1 MLTGTNPSLF
11 IAKEYIVKGY
21 VPAEFAAQ
29 AISAIV
35 PSVETPTKELLS
47 SFYVRQSNL
56 FKVLL
61 IVFYYTIYF
70 QNYTN

>member
-1 MLTGTNPSLF
+1 MTRNDDGDSILAISTCNRSYCLF

-47 SFYVRQSNL
+47 SFYVRESYL
-56 FKVLL
+56 F
-61 IVFYYTIYF
+61 
-70 QNYTN
+70 